1 MSDVNTLHPQGHA
14 LAQSDMN
21 LGVTAGAMLRQ
32 AREAAGLHV
41 AALAVSMK
49 VPVKKLEAL
58 EADQLDTLLDAVFV
72 RALASSVC
80 RALKIDPIP
89 ILDRLPQNRVPRLD
103 GGEVGINA
111 PFHAPGQTPGL
122 FVPAYF
128 AKPGFILVLALLLG
142 AAVLFFF
149 PEMKT
154 SEHLTLTEKVIPVPL
169 PEVAALATDPAQRTD
184 GASTTAVD
192 ATAAAAAPNTADL
205 STASQTASPPVAMP
219 QTVTLPVT
227 ASIDANAPV
236 IEPAAAKAVVL
247 QTGLVVFKAKGSSW
261 VEVVDAKSVVQMRR
275 LFAAGETGAAIG
287 SLPLSVVVGRADA
300 MDVEVRGKPFDFTA
314 VSKDG
319 VARFEVK

>member
-1 MSDVNTLHPQGHA
+1 MSDLKTQHSQGHV
-14 LAQSDMN
+14 LAQSDVN
-21 LGVTAGAMLRQ
+21 PGLTAGAMLRQ

-41 AALAVSMK
+41 AALAVSLK

-80 RALKIDPIP
+80 RALKIDPVP
-89 ILDRLPQNRVPRLD
+89 ILERLPQNRAPRLN
-103 GGEVGINA
+103 GGGVGINA

-128 AKPGFILVLALLLG
+128 AKPGFILVLALLVG

-184 GASTTAVD
+184 GAATAAVD
-192 ATAAAAAPNTADL
+192 APAAAQDP
-205 STASQTASPPVAMP
+205 STAPQTASAPVAMP
-219 QTVTLPVT
+219 QAVTLPVT

-275 LFAAGETGAAIG
+275 LFAAGETGAATG